1 MNKQTIYFQTLIL
14 LFSVQSIGY
23 DCLAKTNILQKH
35 SLFQRILCNIA
46 NEFSFQYQT
55 EQSRSQKDKPVKQI
69 TAVIENRFIA
79 RGKITDIKPESK
91 GIQKFTLQI
100 EKIEQYKDYPN
111 FGRSYLE
118 KCVEV
123 SSDTGIPTSFQV
135 GAEVSIVLRVSGDE
149 HGQVLFLVEV
159 IENG

>member
-1 MNKQTIYFQTLIL
+1 MNKQTIYFQTFVLF
-14 LFSVQSIGY
+14 FSVQSIGY
-23 DCLAKTNILQKH
+23 DCLAKTNTLQKH
-35 SLFQRILCNIA
+35 SLFQKILCN

-69 TAVIENRFIA
+69 AAVIENRFIA

-91 GIQKFTLQI
+91 GTQKFTLQI

-123 SSDTGIPTSFQV
+123 YSDTGIPTSFQV
-135 GAEVSIVLRVSGDE
+135 EAEVSIVLRVSGDE